1 MSNRSLVSYYN
12 MFASFSLLIFFYL
25 PFVPWISV
33 TWVRKWWA
41 CCIHIHTCILFHC
54 LGCWFGHGFVH
65 GVFCNSCTQ
74 SFLKMSS
81 HSNGLICCFS
91 NLFIRLFLLISDW
104 TKVGFRYGVW
114 LGCLHMIV
122 QDDIHNRRHL
132 SLNPDHG
139 INYLCFSQ
147 CTWRRL
153 IALILWLL
161 KIFDIQIYLFWHG
174 ICLQGWIF
182 GPRESSYLLWGMY
195 LALQIRISLRF
206 LWLWIFM
213 QHWYTSSLVSSLVTL
228 NKTTI
233 KKCSMKKSKLL

>member
-1 MSNRSLVSYYN
+1 
-12 MFASFSLLIFFYL
+12 MFASSSLLRFFYL

-41 CCIHIHTCILFHC
+41 CSIHIHTCIFFHC
-54 LGCWFGHGFVH
+54 LGCWFGRGFVH

-122 QDDIHNRRHL
+122 QDDVHNRRHL

-174 ICLQGWIF
+174 ICLQGWVF

-195 LALQIRISLRF
+195 FSVSWQLQPYKSGLA
-206 LWLWIFM
+206 
-213 QHWYTSSLVSSLVTL
+213 
-228 NKTTI
+228 
-233 KKCSMKKSKLL
+233 